1 MEERTLVSPML
12 VCSSHDFSQID
23 ADRETVYHNQKEI
36 KVRPQARTA
45 FPLFPIV
52 SLADH
57 IIFYTDVGPGQE
69 HYCG

>member
-1 MEERTLVSPML
+1 ML
-12 VCSSHDFSQID
+12 VCFSRGFSQID

-45 FPLFPIV
+45 FPLLPIV
-52 SLADH
+52 SLADR
-57 IIFYTDVGPGQE
+57 IIFYTDVGTGQK